1 MERAAWVLCWT
12 EGVAVDEGLSICTS
26 SGCPRAGRVRA
37 EVLGDCVCCVGR
49 AALVGWGEG
58 EGDVKSAGSQEHV
71 TFLPALLMQF

>member
-26 SGCPRAGRVRA
+26 SGCPGVGRVRA

-49 AALVGWGEG
+49 AALVDWGGKER
-58 EGDVKSAGSQEHV
+58 E
-71 TFLPALLMQF
+71 T